1 MSHCD
6 PDRAPATVRLG
17 RRHPGAPDRKDIE
30 MTKRLATGIGAVLA
44 TAALATAPYALASNG
59 ADDPAGDD
67 RGGDR
72 GARRDVRA
80 AGTCTLS
87 STAKITLSP
96 EDGRVEVEFEVDE
109 NRVGKRWGVTIRRNG
124 ATVRSRAAVTRA
136 PSGSFEVRA
145 VIAPGSPSTRVSAVA
160 RRAATGEVCRA
171 TATL

>member
-1 MSHCD
+1 MST
-6 PDRAPATVRLG
+6 RIATLTAAALSV
-17 RRHPGAPDRKDIE
+17 
-30 MTKRLATGIGAVLA
+30 
-44 TAALATAPYALASNG
+44 AALAAAPFAVASHG

-72 GARRDVRA
+72 DRAARADVRV

-87 STAKITLSP
+87 STAKLKLSP
-96 EDGRVEVEFEVDE
+96 ENGRVEVEFEVDE
-109 NRVGKRWGVTIRRNG
+109 NRNGKKWGVTMKRNG
-124 ATVRSRAAVTRA
+124 TTVRSRSAVTQA

-145 VIAPGSPSTRVSAVA
+145 VIAAGSPDTKVTAVA

>member
-6 PDRAPATVRLG
+6 PDRASDTVG
-17 RRHPGAPDRKDIE
+17 ISRRHPGATTQRTAMSPRI
-30 MTKRLATGIGAVLA
+30 ATLTAAALSA
-44 TAALATAPYALASNG
+44 AALATAPFAVASHG

-72 GARRDVRA
+72 AARADVRV

-87 STAKITLSP
+87 STAKLKLSP
-96 EDGRVEVEFEVDE
+96 ENGRVEVEFEVDE
-109 NRVGKRWGVTIRRNG
+109 NRNGTRWGVTLKRNG
-124 ATVRSRAAVTRA
+124 ATVRSRSAVTRA

-145 VIAPGSPSTRVSAVA
+145 VIAAGSPSTKVTAVA
-160 RRAATGEVCRA
+160 RRASTGEVCRA